1 MGCKRRNHIHQVIGV
16 ALLLILTI
24 GCSSG
29 GRNSPPTIPEI
40 DESISPG
47 HVTES
52 NRFLWSYNLIRVDPS
67 THEFE
72 VIPVRDVQ
80 AHWNVLQFL
89 EQRPC
94 NNCLRISGVTAN
106 PDGTLNVDVMIRHPF
121 ISLNLTGFD
130 VRGIAM
136 FRGSHLFP
144 ESGLVVSD
152 RTMSDAELLNADG
165 YTSLYNP
172 TTIDHG
178 LKGYIE
184 GRLASPNIPDAT
196 LNGYKRFISDDPAN
210 TRNAFYAD
218 DEVTVTYL
226 VHMPDSL
233 DPWAFGYAVDA
244 SWAPP
249 INKPVDDPMT
259 DFGPDAN
266 CPEPWKIEVDDIG
279 PGLKPEG
286 GTTKLQIDVYD
297 WQGKDDA
304 HPVLVECPELFD
316 DAIEAAWVSDE
327 DGFTRYEA
335 QIENAKLAPVGR
347 YSCLVSK
354 EAGENDPV
362 GKSWLDL
369 TAYQVCPVDVGWT
382 PGYPIGVTPHWL
394 NFCPRDIS
402 VQGNYAYVAGDVNG
416 LHIFDV
422 SDPANP
428 VWVNQVQTA
437 HGINQI
443 AIMGA
448 YAYAGSVD
456 RDEEAYGLVIFDID
470 PPESACIVNTVD
482 LPSECEELTVS
493 GGYAYTAAG
502 GAGLQIVD
510 IDPPQSAY
518 IVNTVDIS
526 GSAWSVAVSGEYA
539 YVAAESPSGL
549 QIIDIDPP
557 ETAHIVKEVISDD
570 PDFHPTGVAA
580 SGGYAYVA
588 SDQMEL
594 HVIDIDPPGSAYIY
608 KVVADA
614 FGGEVAVSGDYAYLL
629 NCSSTESE
637 LSIIDIADP
646 GSAYIVDTV
655 KIPDNAYRIAVTED
669 YAYTAAPSVL
679 NIIDIEPPGS
689 ACVVS
694 SVYTPCSAARIV
706 FSEGMAYVS
715 IAGFGLQIINVDT
728 PESPYIFNRVNTG
741 VGGGLLAIS
750 GGYAC
755 ITYSGPYPGTSGFTI
770 IDIDPPELAHV
781 VSSAGS
787 GWSIQGFD
795 MSDGY
800 AYYGTGH
807 GSGIVD
813 IDPPESPQYAGHLTG
828 DPTTAIAVCNNLAF
842 LSVMNFEE
850 NVMEIY
856 DVDPPESAHVVKTV
870 HTDAGRAI
878 EVSGGYAYTAD
889 HWLHGLNFKI
899 IDIEPLESA
908 HLVKLVPMPDPVSF
922 ITVSDGLAYVADGN
936 VHIIDIDPPELAHIV
951 SSVNMAGRAHAI
963 AVLGNHAYVACGNA
977 GLRILKLW

>member
-354 EAGENDPV
+354 EAGENDPG
-362 GKSWLDL
+362 GKPWLDL
-369 TAYQVCPVDVGWT
+369 TAYLVFPVNVGWFD
-382 PGYPIGVTPHWL
+382 GYPIEVTPPWL
-394 NFCPRDIS
+394 NFFPMD
-402 VQGNYAYVAGDVNG
+402 VHVDGNYAYIAGDEA
-416 LHIFDV
+416 LHIFDI
-422 SDPANP
+422 SNPENP
-428 VWVNQVQTA
+428 VWIYRVDTPGAARAVVISGDYAYVADGDSGLQIIDVSTPESAYIFNSVQTPYTA
-437 HGINQI
+437 LEVAVSG
-443 AIMGA
+443 G
-448 YAYAGSVD
+448 YAYVVD
-456 RDEEAYGLVIFDID
+456 GNLQVIDID
-470 PPESACIVNTVD
+470 PPESAHLIKSVDQTYFAQGVAVLGDYAYVVSNSKIQDYLYALDINDIESPESTHIVNSV
-482 LPSECEELTVS
+482 SAHGRVGGVAVS
-493 GGYAYTAAG
+493 GSYVYVTSSME
-502 GAGLQIVD
+502 LEIIEV
-510 IDPPQSAY
+510 DPPESAY
-518 IVNTVDIS
+518 IVNTIEVSGGIAVSGDYAYVADNSALHIIDIHAPESACIVKSVDCS
-526 GSAWSVAVSGEYA
+526 RLGGEVAVSGGYVYVANRSGFRVIDIEPLESAHFVTSIDNPGYADRVAVSGDYA
-539 YVAAESPSGL
+539 YVAGGSILQIIDIDPPESAYVLETVDIPYSARGVAVSGDYAYVTGFGGLHIIDIDPPESAYIVNSVDTPGFADGIAVSAGYAYVADGDSGL

-557 ETAHIVKEVISDD
+557 
-570 PDFHPTGVAA
+570 
-580 SGGYAYVA
+580 
-588 SDQMEL
+588 
-594 HVIDIDPPGSAYIY
+594 GSAYI
-608 KVVADA
+608 VNSVETTDSTMD
-614 FGGEVAVSGDYAYLL
+614 VAVSGDYAYALEPL
-629 NCSSTESE
+629 HPE
-637 LSIIDIADP
+637 LDIIDINP
-646 GSAYIVDTV
+646 PESAYIV
-655 KIPDNAYRIAVTED
+655 K
-669 YAYTAAPSVL
+669 SV
-679 NIIDIEPPGS
+679 E
-689 ACVVS
+689 VWW
-694 SVYTPCSAARIV
+694 Y
-706 FSEGMAYVS
+706 
-715 IAGFGLQIINVDT
+715 
-728 PESPYIFNRVNTG
+728 
-741 VGGGLLAIS
+741 
-750 GGYAC
+750 
-755 ITYSGPYPGTSGFTI
+755 
-770 IDIDPPELAHV
+770 
-781 VSSAGS
+781 SSAVE
-787 GWSIQGFD
+787 
-795 MSDGY
+795 
-800 AYYGTGH
+800 A
-807 GSGIVD
+807 
-813 IDPPESPQYAGHLTG
+813 
-828 DPTTAIAVCNNLAF
+828 
-842 LSVMNFEE
+842 
-850 NVMEIY
+850 
-856 DVDPPESAHVVKTV
+856 
-870 HTDAGRAI
+870 
-878 EVSGGYAYTAD
+878 SGGYAYVTD
-889 HWLHGLNFKI
+889 GNPHTDGGTIKI
-899 IDIEPLESA
+899 FDTDPPESS
-908 HLVKLVPMPDPVSF
+908 HLVSSIGIPHDGYGF
-922 ITVSDGLAYVADGN
+922 AVSDGFAYIACHYN
-936 VHIIDIDPPELAHIV
+936 TPTFYSELAIVDISPPLSAHYV
-951 SSVNMAGRAHAI
+951 SSFDTCMHAV
-963 AVLGNHAYVACGNA
+963 AVAVSDGYAFVAYGPS
-977 GLRILKLW
+977 GLRIFQLW